1 MAIFIGVVIALVSIC
16 LFSYGFYKYKNR
28 LPQPD
33 YFDYYMTQDK
43 VPEGKVGVLAT
54 MLILT
59 ENHSHAMFHNLV
71 HKIFDQVV
79 PWPFRKF
86 AFMDKGVALMDPAH
100 VHAREEFT
108 PTHLEDSFGND
119 CDNDGY
125 PWMEKYKKGKI
136 TWVRPSKM
144 IYLDHGYFL
153 YKGHPSGEPT
163 TSGKMNNK
171 SRLYYY
177 DRGIVQKKI
186 PHWEGTFNIL

>member
-54 MLILT
+54 MMILT

-100 VHAREEFT
+100 VHAREELPPPTWKIPSEMTVIMTDT
-108 PTHLEDSFGND
+108 PGWKNT
-119 CDNDGY
+119 
-125 PWMEKYKKGKI
+125 KKGRSPGC
-136 TWVRPSKM
+136 RPPK
-144 IYLDHGYFL
+144 
-153 YKGHPSGEPT
+153 
-163 TSGKMNNK
+163 
-171 SRLYYY
+171 
-177 DRGIVQKKI
+177 
-186 PHWEGTFNIL
+186 